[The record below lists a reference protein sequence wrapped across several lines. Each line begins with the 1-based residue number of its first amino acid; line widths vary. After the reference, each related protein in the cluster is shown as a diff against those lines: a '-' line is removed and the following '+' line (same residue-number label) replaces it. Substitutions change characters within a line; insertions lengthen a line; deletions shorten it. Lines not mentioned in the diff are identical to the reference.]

1 MQQVRTESFPL
12 HHAVLVEDALRGARC
27 SMVSPQG
34 ARAAS
39 VLLICVEMKW
49 LALSYVAADWQH
61 QRCCMPNVLRVLL
74 ASYLLRA
81 LQFKFNS
88 DSIRIQIRDIRIYPD
103 IPRKTN
109 QPPFFRPALFV
120 CLF

>member
-12 HHAVLVEDALRGARC
+12 HHAVLVVEVALRDARC
-27 SMVSPQG
+27 LMVSPQG

-39 VLLICVEMKW
+39 DLLICLEMKW

-61 QRCCMPNVLRVLL
+61 QRCCMPNVLRMLL

-81 LQFKFNS
+81 LQFKFKSGFNP
-88 DSIRIQIRDIRIYPD
+88 DSRASGYP
-103 IPRKTN
+103 
-109 QPPFFRPALFV
+109 
-120 CLF
+120 